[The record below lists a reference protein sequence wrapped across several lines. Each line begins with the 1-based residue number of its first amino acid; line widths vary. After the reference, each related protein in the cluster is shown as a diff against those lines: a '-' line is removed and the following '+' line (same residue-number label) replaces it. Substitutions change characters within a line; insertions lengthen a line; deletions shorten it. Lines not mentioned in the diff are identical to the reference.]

1 VANFLPAGRT
11 PAEVGAVCATNVFD
25 LQDGRAGYVIDL
37 MITNQISRPV
47 RCRDI
52 ELRTPWVDSQVAWL
66 SDPRETASDPHNY
79 RFPGRAAPEFPRDL
93 VLNHVLLDG
102 GILKPGCPKRGWLLG
117 IGRSMPDNLH
127 QGEWIGVTL
136 TIIAHDQAEYSTT
149 ITLGVDHATKLT
161 QKSPRK
167 VPRESLFAK
176 ESARGFGSLN
186 SGDVGPTPA
195 RDSLVPGQD
204 AVHGARL
211 GSSLYD

>member
-1 VANFLPAGRT
+1 MGTFLMWSRGDIFIVVQQSLYSSLVANFLPAGRT

-93 VLNHVLLDG
+93 VLNHV
-102 GILKPGCPKRGWLLG
+102 
-117 IGRSMPDNLH
+117 
-127 QGEWIGVTL
+127 
-136 TIIAHDQAEYSTT
+136 
-149 ITLGVDHATKLT
+149 
-161 QKSPRK
+161 
-167 VPRESLFAK
+167 
-176 ESARGFGSLN
+176 
-186 SGDVGPTPA
+186 
-195 RDSLVPGQD
+195 
-204 AVHGARL
+204 
-211 GSSLYD
+211 